1 MKNLHLNIGFRQ
13 IIAIAYILGL
23 VVKGFGKIQNMKKK
37 KRKKIDKIPERVIGA
52 HRAYKLIYIYVFVDI
67 PT

>member
-23 VVKGFGKIQNMKKK
+23 VVKGFGKIQNMRKKK
-37 KRKKIDKIPERVIGA
+37 ERKLTRSPRAISA
-52 HRAYKLIYIYVFVDI
+52 HRAYRLIYIYVFVDI

>member
-37 KRKKIDKIPERVIGA
+37 KKEN
-52 HRAYKLIYIYVFVDI
+52 
-67 PT
+67 